1 MPMKRFL
8 YSLTAI
14 ILLLSILLPS
24 CSPKTIVFTQQIRQ
38 KVESDSLNINEVQFY
53 NSHPIELQRNL
64 TYDET
69 KIASGEIQFENGR
82 YIEIIQIKKGT
93 PGVCENATSNSLDVA
108 FEAGDNRNLKFVLN
122 PRKNYQ
128 ISALEW
134 KDRFGKV
141 TYDSLTYYLKPG
153 SEKAL
158 LKVKKDH
165 IFKLDKKERVASGRK
180 VTPKREN

>member
-1 MPMKRFL
+1 MKRFFV
-8 YSLTAI
+8 SLSVL
-14 ILLLSILLPS
+14 ILLLSLILTG

-53 NSHPIELQRNL
+53 NSHPIVLQRNL

-82 YIEIIQIKKGT
+82 YIELIQIKKGT
-93 PGVCENATSNSLDVA
+93 PGVCENATHNSLDVS
-108 FEAGDNRNLKFVLN
+108 FEAGDNRTLKFMMT
-122 PRKNYQ
+122 PGKNYQ
-128 ISALEW
+128 ISAIEW

-153 SEKAL
+153 SEKAF

-165 IFKLDKKERVASGRK
+165 FFKLDKKERIASGRK
-180 VTPKREN
+180 VTSTREN

>member
-1 MPMKRFL
+1 M
-8 YSLTAI
+8 
-14 ILLLSILLPS
+14 ILPG
-24 CSPKTIVFTQQIRQ
+24 CSPKTIIFTQQIRQ

-53 NSHPIELQRNL
+53 NSHPIVLQRNL

-69 KIASGEIQFENGR
+69 KIASGTIRFENGR

-93 PGVCENATSNSLDVA
+93 PGVCEKATHNSLDVA
-108 FEAGDNRNLKFVLN
+108 FEAGDNRILKFVMT
-122 PRKNYQ
+122 PEKNYK
-128 ISALEW
+128 ISAIEW

-165 IFKLDKKERVASGRK
+165 FFKLDKKERIASGRK
-180 VTPKREN
+180 VIAKGEN

>member
-1 MPMKRFL
+1 MKRL
-8 YSLTAI
+8 CYSLTAI
-14 ILLLSILLPS
+14 ILLFSILLPS

-53 NSHPIELQRNL
+53 NSHPIVLQRNL

-82 YIEIIQIKKGT
+82 YIEIIQIKKNT
-93 PGVCENATSNSLDVA
+93 PGVCENAISNSLDVA

-141 TYDSLTYYLKPG
+141 TYDSLTYYLKPD

-158 LKVKKDH
+158 LKVKRDH
-165 IFKLDKKERVASGRK
+165 IFKLDKKERVAPGRK
-180 VTPKREN
+180 VTPTREN